1 MIICNCTFVSRQT
14 EMKDF
19 YQALKDA
26 GIVDASRAD
35 HGNVCYDFYINPDDS
50 KSMFLLEKWETM
62 DDLQAHSSTEI
73 FQKFAPTCKE
83 YHVHSEVAMYEE

>member
-35 HGNVCYDFYINPDDS
+35 HRDLWHSRNLLWRAPVIQMIRLACRPEPTERSLIISVSSNLLHPD
-50 KSMFLLEKWETM
+50 LLR
-62 DDLQAHSSTEI
+62 A
-73 FQKFAPTCKE
+73 
-83 YHVHSEVAMYEE
+83 